1 MIFYN
6 TSFVRVWYHIL
17 SERIKICQIS
27 EYHTCFIR
35 NARTPYI
42 SQKEQSHLHHLAT
55 YMALL
60 AIRQYERKS
69 YRVFVEWL
77 VEAYYLRIFLQY
89 HIYYILLYCRNSQ
102 KEPVEHYQKKI
113 VSSFITLTDIRQV
126 FVRIDSSGLKATY
139 ASQYYTER
147 AT

>member
-1 MIFYN
+1 MIFYH

-27 EYHTCFIR
+27 EYHMCFIR

-42 SQKEQSHLHHLAT
+42 SQEEQSHLHYLAT

-89 HIYYILLYCRNSQ
+89 HIYYILLHCRNSQ
-102 KEPVEHYQKKI
+102 KESVEHYQKKQFLP
-113 VSSFITLTDIRQV
+113 SSLLQIFDKYSLEQIHLDSKQPMLHNITPREQT
-126 FVRIDSSGLKATY
+126 
-139 ASQYYTER
+139 
-147 AT
+147 